1 MGKLILHIEILKY
14 LGIYSGII
22 VAIIGM
28 VSYLAKR
35 IIEQVLNKDL
45 ENFKTKLESQN
56 QIAKLKF
63 DKEMET
69 YKASLNLIST
79 RQNLLHSNR
88 SQMIVELYQKLVQL
102 HNSML
107 DMTALMRLI
116 TGKDQKTIQTE
127 ERDRIS
133 KTGDLGNDFFRF
145 YQFNK
150 IYFTSNICELIQQ
163 IQDDLKESHSEYSF
177 RYLWGLPHS
186 DMTYEMAKKANAKV
200 KDEIP
205 KLMEKLEN
213 EFRKSIGV
221 IEENGK

>member
-1 MGKLILHIEILKY
+1 MEEILKY
-14 LGIYSGII
+14 IGIYSGIT
-22 VAIIGM
+22 VAITGLVGYI
-28 VSYLAKR
+28 AKR

-45 ENFKTKLESQN
+45 EKFKTKLESQN

-69 YKASLNLIST
+69 YKADLNLIST

-88 SQMIVELYQKLVQL
+88 SQIILELYQKLVEL

-107 DMTALMRLI
+107 DMTARMRLV
-116 TGKDQKTIQTE
+116 TGKDQETIETE
-127 ERDRIS
+127 ELERIN
-133 KTGDLGNDFFRF
+133 KTGELGNNFFKF

-150 IYFTSNICELIQQ
+150 IYFTSNICELIQE
-163 IQDDLKESHSEYSF
+163 IQDGLKESHSEYSF
-177 RYLWGLPHS
+177 RHLWGLPPS
-186 DMTYEMAKKANAKV
+186 EMTYEMAKKANDKV

-205 KLMEKLEN
+205 KLMEKLEY